1 MKKEIISFPNSKY
14 NVHTWKDVSL
24 ILMLLTNLAQNL
36 KIYSRWSDSYWT
48 DKEINELWLSLSCF
62 LRIPA
67 DAKLVGRDAIIC
79 QLFVLQFSFNFFFT
93 NILRWSLFYFIM
105 NDEAALYFPNIDK
118 TSLFIVEARRPL
130 SI

>member
-14 NVHTWKDVSL
+14 NVHTWKDVSF

-79 QLFVLQFSFNFFFT
+79 QLFVLQFSFNFFHKHLKIKSFF
-93 NILRWSLFYFIM
+93 ILLWMMKLPYISQISTKLVYLLWKQ
-105 NDEAALYFPNIDK
+105 EGPY
-118 TSLFIVEARRPL
+118 
-130 SI
+130 